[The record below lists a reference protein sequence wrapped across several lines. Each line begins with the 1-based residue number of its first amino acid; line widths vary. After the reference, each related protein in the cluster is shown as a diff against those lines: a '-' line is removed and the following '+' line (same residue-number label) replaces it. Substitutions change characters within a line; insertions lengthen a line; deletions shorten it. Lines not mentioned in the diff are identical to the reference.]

1 MGMGISLD
9 SMDREKHDTFRC
21 YKGAWDGAVA
31 GMRNCKKAGLPF
43 GFLAKTDMLGIDDL
57 GTEPMEVLAYGNVYT
72 PVIDLLTKRYDE
84 QLFTFITTNLTPQK
98 IREHYKDRIADRLN
112 EMVEKI
118 IYSNDSYRTI

>member
-1 MGMGISLD
+1 M
-9 SMDREKHDTFRC
+9 
-21 YKGAWDGAVA
+21 
-31 GMRNCKKAGLPF
+31 
-43 GFLAKTDMLGIDDL
+43 
-57 GTEPMEVLAYGNVYT
+57 
-72 PVIDLLTKRYDE
+72 IDLLTKRYDE